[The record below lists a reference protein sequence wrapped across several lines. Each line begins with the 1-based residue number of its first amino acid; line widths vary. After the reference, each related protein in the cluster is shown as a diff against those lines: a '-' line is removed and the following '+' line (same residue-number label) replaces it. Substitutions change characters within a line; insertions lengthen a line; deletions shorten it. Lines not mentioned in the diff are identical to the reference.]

1 MEGGSG
7 WGRHVNSKKIT
18 TTTTKIIIKK
28 IINQLYFNK
37 IKKELL
43 MFRVCMKLLEFKFT
57 QIL

>member
-1 MEGGSG
+1 MYIYIYI
-7 WGRHVNSKKIT
+7 HIYIT
-18 TTTTKIIIKK
+18 ESVCCIAEMNETL
-28 IINQLYFNK
+28 NQLYFNK